1 MGLGFSAGRRNA
13 APPAARGGARRPRLR
28 ALVSV
33 SAWLSS
39 PVNGSPSRTM
49 TSSILRR
56 PLESWLAG
64 SRGTGSGPTACS
76 ESPKTIGLRLASHPC
91 EVHRAVRFGLRE
103 IPDPGPTT
111 TVVRPRPIVD
121 VVEGLEIAPQ
131 ACLLDSGATAVRFGM
146 HVAELCGVDLAG
158 APDTRLAV
166 GGAMVSARMARVSL
180 RIVGRRD
187 SHEWEAPV
195 WFCEPWTPAFGLLG
209 LTGFFD
215 QFRVTIAAYDE
226 RIELT
231 PAYD

>member
-121 VVEGLEIAPQ
+121 VVEGLEIAP
-131 ACLLDSGATAVRFGM
+131 L
-146 HVAELCGVDLAG
+146 GVPAG
-158 APDTRLAV
+158 
-166 GGAMVSARMARVSL
+166 
-180 RIVGRRD
+180 
-187 SHEWEAPV
+187 
-195 WFCEPWTPAFGLLG
+195 
-209 LTGFFD
+209 
-215 QFRVTIAAYDE
+215 
-226 RIELT
+226 
-231 PAYD
+231 